1 VLQPEATALFD
12 EVKAPP
18 GFAELKPPPGFTDN
32 ADLSSGTLHSLATS
46 CTAVLN

>member
-1 VLQPEATALFD
+1 VLQPEAISLFD

-32 ADLSSGTLHSLATS
+32 ADLSPGTLHSLATS